1 MKRRPIVLL
10 LACSAIAGAAACER
24 TNPLNSR
31 RGSAHAEP
39 VEARG
44 GVLHPA
50 AGSSESIPPFAQVRA
65 AYRPSDARLLDRHGA
80 VLHELRIDRN
90 GRRLAWTPLADIS
103 PALQAAVVAA
113 EDRRFFRHDGIDWW
127 AVAGRAWQRLAG
139 GTRRGASTISM
150 QVAAQLDRTLRR
162 GGAARTWLEK
172 WRQMRAARAL
182 ERRWTK
188 AEILEAYLNLA
199 TFRGELQGVAAA
211 AHGLFGKDPHGLGAA
226 ESAVLAALLRAPNA
240 RPAVLR
246 RRAGAVVWA
255 SGELVPKAALDA
267 AVAQVIAAATVG
279 ARRAADAPHVAQQLL
294 AADPGDVHSTLDAAL
309 QRFAADTLRQHLLA
323 LRERNVHDGA
333 VLVADNATG
342 AVLAYVGS
350 SGALS
355 RARFVDGVRAPRQ
368 AGSTLKPF
376 LYGLAFDRRLLTP
389 ASLLADSPIELAVAG
404 GVYRPHNY
412 DDVFRGL
419 VSVRTA
425 LAGSLNAP
433 AVRALELTGA
443 EPFVQQLRDLGFRGA
458 VQSGE
463 YYGPSLALG
472 ALDVSLWEL
481 VNGYR
486 TLANGGAS
494 SPLHLRPEGA
504 VQPSGAR
511 RYSPAAAFL
520 VADILADRGSRSAT
534 FGLDSALATRFWS
547 AAKTGTSKDMR
558 DNWCVGFS
566 RRYTAGVWVGN
577 FSGAPMHDVSGV
589 TGAAPVWHD
598 VMDWL
603 HREIPSDPPDPPP
616 GVRDAPARFPDGVEP
631 VRREWFVRD
640 TEPRPDAPLLAALPR
655 ILAPTDGSI
664 IAIDPD
670 IPDQDQR
677 IAFAADFAADLEWSL
692 DGIALGTA
700 ARPFLWAP
708 GPGRHTLSLLDAQRR
723 AATAVQFEVRGPR
736 IRTKRTAD
744 KHG

>member
-1 MKRRPIVLL
+1 MSRRPIVLL
-10 LACSAIAGAAACER
+10 LAFGAIAGAA
-24 TNPLNSR
+24 TLF
-31 RGSAHAEP
+31 SA
-39 VEARG
+39 VG
-44 GVLHPA
+44 G
-50 AGSSESIPPFAQVRA
+50 SESIPPFSQVRA

-113 EDRRFFRHDGIDWW
+113 EDRRFFRHHGIDWW
-127 AVAGRAWQRLAG
+127 AVTGSAWQRLAG

-150 QVAAQLDRTLRR
+150 QVAAQLDRALRR
-162 GGAARTWLEK
+162 GGTARTWPEK

-188 AEILEAYLNLA
+188 PEILEAYLNLA

-211 AHGLFGKDPHGLGAA
+211 AHGLFGKDPHGLGEA
-226 ESAVLAALLRAPNA
+226 EAAVLAALLRAPNA

-246 RRAGAVVWA
+246 RRAGAIVWA
-255 SGELVPKAALDA
+255 RGELVPRPALDA
-267 AVAQVIAAATVG
+267 AVAQIIATTTVG
-279 ARRAADAPHVAQQLL
+279 AWRAAEAPHVAQQLL
-294 AADPGDVHSTLDAAL
+294 ANEPGDVHSTLDGPL

-350 SGALS
+350 SGDLS
-355 RARFVDGVRAPRQ
+355 AARFVDGVRAPRQ

-389 ASLLADSPIELAVAG
+389 ASLLADSPIELAVSG

-433 AVRALELTGA
+433 AVRALELIGA

-463 YYGPSLALG
+463 FYGPSLALG

-481 VNGYR
+481 VNAYR
-486 TLANGGAS
+486 TLANGGVAA
-494 SPLHLRPEGA
+494 PLRLREDA
-504 VQPSGAR
+504 LRPSGAQ
-511 RYSPAAAFL
+511 RYSPGAAFL

-603 HREIPSDPPDPPP
+603 HREIPSEPPEPPP
-616 GVRDAPARFPDGVEP
+616 GVRDAPAHFPDDAEP
-631 VRREWFVRD
+631 LRREWFVRG
-640 TEPRPDAPLLAALPR
+640 TEPRSDAPRLAALPR
-655 ILAPTDGSI
+655 ILAPIDGSV

-692 DGIALGTA
+692 DGVALGNA
-700 ARPFLWAP
+700 ARPVLWAP

-723 AATAVQFEVRGPR
+723 AATAIQFEVRGPR
-736 IRTKRTAD
+736 ITTKRTAD